1 MTATSTTT
9 SRVSTLALV
18 SLVLGLASL
27 VLLLITGIPAVILGL
42 YSLRWI
48 NYSDGRLR
56 GRGLAIAGM
65 ALGGLGIA
73 AAVVLLGA
81 SILADVR
88 EKAHAAECTEN
99 LHRLGFGLKLYDE
112 DFKSFPPGTVPN
124 DALPPER
131 RLSWIALIL
140 PYMEPDAPP
149 DDKATA
155 RRVNREKQVY
165 KQIDFH
171 RAWDDDANRA
181 AVETRLRLCLCPS
194 WSGPAA
200 HSSALTSYV
209 GIAGLGREAALIPDF
224 HPPLLVPKDPNAGM
238 FGYDRATRRG
248 DITAGLQHTMMI
260 VETTRDNGP
269 WAQGGPATVRGIDP
283 DDNPPVGYGRA
294 FGGLHPGIVHV
305 LYTDGRVESIND
317 KVTPEQWIERASI
330 SREVKAPRDGP

>member
-88 EKAHAAECTEN
+88 EKAHAAECTQN

-171 RAWDDDANRA
+171 RAWDDDANRV
-181 AVETRLRLCLCPS
+181 AVETRLRFCLCPS

-209 GIAGLGREAALIPDF
+209 GIAGVGRDAVLIPDF
-224 HPPLLVPKDPNAGM
+224 HPPLLVPKDPNAG
-238 FGYDRATRRG
+238 
-248 DITAGLQHTMMI
+248 
-260 VETTRDNGP
+260 
-269 WAQGGPATVRGIDP
+269 VR
-283 DDNPPVGYGRA
+283 
-294 FGGLHPGIVHV
+294 
-305 LYTDGRVESIND
+305 
-317 KVTPEQWIERASI
+317 
-330 SREVKAPRDGP
+330 